1 MGLQVGINRPVGC
14 KTGIKK
20 PTLCSAGCGDCRC
33 RPHRALLLWRIHLT
47 LRQVGMDSQ
56 TQLKMW
62 GGLSAIELGVSS
74 QNRQP
79 ETQKLLF
86 QAAFLIRKRHFF

>member
-1 MGLQVGINRPVGC
+1 
-14 KTGIKK
+14 
-20 PTLCSAGCGDCRC
+20 
-33 RPHRALLLWRIHLT
+33 
-47 LRQVGMDSQ
+47 MDSQ

-62 GGLSAIELGVSS
+62 GGLSAIGLGVSS